1 MTRVVAWIWLLAS
14 WVPAAEGPLSPAVT
28 KPEISLP
35 DTVPARKGEVRAPF
49 TIAAW
54 NIQWFPGGRPDAD
67 ENAAARQRAAVRKEL
82 MAFSPDILMASEI
95 RSLEAWKGLELPHRY
110 LACTAIPRPA
120 DENPDLPNQGLAL
133 ASRIP
138 WSEIWVLD
146 FSGLPQTRDR
156 PPRGILGARFELGGG
171 RVLTVYGVH
180 FKSNKG
186 DAEGNRLRRGR
197 AMDYLMAD
205 WKKRGLDPARDAI
218 LVMGDFNTSLR
229 NRVFAEE
236 TTLRR
241 LLDAGFRS
249 AMADRPD
256 GEAMTV
262 FAHPS
267 GLYPANDFDHIFYSE
282 PARDLFSGSVLR
294 GEIRP
299 GNREWSDHRPVV
311 LRWEKAVRTKPPA
324 PQ

>member
-1 MTRVVAWIWLLAS
+1 MKRVVAWVWLLAS
-14 WVPAAEGPLSPAVT
+14 WASAADVPLSPAVT
-28 KPEISLP
+28 KPDIS
-35 DTVPARKGEVRAPF
+35 VPAKSVERKGEVRVPF
-49 TIAAW
+49 TVAVW

-67 ENAAARQRAAVRKEL
+67 EQAADRQRVAVRKEL
-82 MAFSPDILMASEI
+82 MDLAPDILMASEI
-95 RSLEAWKGLELPHRY
+95 RSLEAWRSLGLPHRY

-138 WSEIWVLD
+138 WSDIWVLD

-156 PPRGILGARFELGGG
+156 PSRGILGARFELGAG
-171 RVLTVYGVH
+171 RVLTIYGVH
-180 FKSNKG
+180 FKSNRG

-197 AMDYLMAD
+197 AVDYLTAD

-229 NRVFAEE
+229 NRAFAEE

-249 AMADRPD
+249 VLAGLPD
-256 GEAMTV
+256 AEAMTG

-267 GLYPANDFDHIFYSE
+267 GLYPANDFDHILYSE
-282 PARDLFSGSVLR
+282 PARDLFPGSGLR

-299 GNREWSDHRPVV
+299 GRREWSDHRPVV
-311 LRWEKAVRTKPPA
+311 LRWEKPVRTAPPS
-324 PQ
+324 P